1 MFLTIFPLQTLLFW
15 LSIFASSIGKTLNFN
30 LPALYLW
37 LLINI
42 SSFGKL
48 LNISFRISSLLSR
61 TRSSPRI
68 SLLLSTSISS
78 GLVIRKRLVV
88 CSSTPSCKAV
98 QVDQRFWM
106 SMKLRYDK
114 TLARAGCG
122 SIAKAHIATV

>member
-1 MFLTIFPLQTLLFW
+1 MFLTILPWQPLLFW
-15 LSIFASSIGKTLNFN
+15 ISICASSIGKTLNFN
-30 LPALYLW
+30 FPALYLW

-61 TRSSPRI
+61 TRPSPRI

-98 QVDQRFWM
+98 QVDQRFLM
-106 SMKLRYDK
+106 SIKSRYNK
-114 TLARAGCG
+114 TLARAGWG
-122 SIAKAHIATV
+122 SIAKAHIVTM